1 MLRHPGPLLWQC
13 QGISEPVCCTVV
25 QLQGIEQQ
33 GLPWRES
40 EGTPG
45 SEHLLCARHCVSFG
59 GEGAESNQLQGIC
72 GQWRKQTQKPVLE
85 CKGEDTV
92 ITGKDLQRGKGFLPA
107 REEEPKMQHLR
118 AGSQPSGEPIDVRLE
133 KGRWGGCLRFLL
145 SSLLL
150 LTEIPHIYNDNMQ
163 TFLPAG
169 E

>member
-1 MLRHPGPLLWQC
+1 MK
-13 QGISEPVCCTVV
+13 
-25 QLQGIEQQ
+25 
-33 GLPWRES
+33 GLPVLSISCVLGTALASGERE
-40 EGTPG
+40 
-45 SEHLLCARHCVSFG
+45 LRAISFKESVASG
-59 GEGAESNQLQGIC
+59 GNRP
-72 GQWRKQTQKPVLE
+72 RKQYSNARERILLSQE
-85 CKGEDTV
+85 RIYRG
-92 ITGKDLQRGKGFLPA
+92 GKGFLLA